1 MNASQTKNLRY
12 AGMGFAV
19 AAIAFAATGNWLLAL
34 SFAVL
39 AIAFIVNSTRNRSGP
54 EE

>member
-1 MNASQTKNLRY
+1 VNASQTKNLRY
-12 AGMGFAV
+12 AGIGFGV
-19 AAIAFAATGNWLLAL
+19 AALAFAATGKWLLAL

-39 AIAFIVNSTRNRSGP
+39 AISLIVNSTRNRSGP